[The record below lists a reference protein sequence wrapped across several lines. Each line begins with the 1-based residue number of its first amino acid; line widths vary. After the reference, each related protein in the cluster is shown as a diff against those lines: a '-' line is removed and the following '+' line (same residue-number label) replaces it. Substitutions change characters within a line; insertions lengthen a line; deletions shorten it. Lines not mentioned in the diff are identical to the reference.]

1 MPDRSS
7 ITDESVMK
15 RWMQMEIS
23 RINESIVIERKTLAA
38 VYKEETSSART
49 KSGKEYPFNRQA
61 LKALWDQAPPD
72 IRDRLKVPIL
82 FHFDM
87 DVPDSCYVTDEVAIR
102 ALQSLGEIS
111 LLRTPQK
118 GRVWVSR
125 AIVYA
130 MIRKYPTIIQIV
142 MG

>member
-15 RWMQMEIS
+15 RWMQMEMS
-23 RINESIVIERKTLAA
+23 RINESIVIERKTLAM
-38 VYKEETSSART
+38 VCKEESPSART
-49 KSGKEYPFNRQA
+49 KSGKEYPFNHQA
-61 LKALWDQAPPD
+61 LKTLWDQVPPD
-72 IRDRLKVPIL
+72 IRDRLKVPLL

-87 DVPDSCYVTDEVAIR
+87 DVPDSCYITDEVAIK

-130 MIRKYPTIIQIV
+130 MMRKYPTIIQIV